1 MAGLISSKNKMLW
14 VWCMG
19 SLLLLLS
26 GTVVGKDV
34 EQADIVKKNLQNI
47 TDQIASTAKEIG
59 NKVAEGATTGAQ
71 AVAEGATTGA
81 QAVAEG
87 ATTGAQAVGD
97 GVNTAVDQLTNRA
110 LAHVTS
116 IFVVLISLL
125 SYLVIHA

>member
-1 MAGLISSKNKMLW
+1 M
-14 VWCMG
+14 
-19 SLLLLLS
+19 
-26 GTVVGKDV
+26 VGKDV

-59 NKVAEGATTGAQ
+59 NK
-71 AVAEGATTGA
+71 VAEGATTGA